1 VKSSNFFSEL
11 RRRNVY
17 KVAVAYIIGGW
28 ALAQGIAQVFP
39 VFDVSNFAIRL
50 LVLFII
56 IGFPFALAAAWFF
69 EITPAGIKRTATAD
83 AMPEMAGYKNR
94 AWIYVVIIGTALSIS
109 LFFLGRYTA
118 RNPIPRQSEAAASPQ
133 NSVAVLPF
141 ENLSKDPDNVYFS
154 EGVQDEILTRLAK
167 IAQLKVISRASTER
181 FKSAPGDV
189 QQIAQQL
196 GVTHILEGSVQKA
209 NDQVRVNVQLIDAR
223 NDAHLWAE
231 TYDRKLTDIFA
242 VESEIAKTVASTLQ
256 AKLTGAAD
264 QVLASRPTDNPE
276 AHDLYFKGR
285 YYWDRRTAENLEK
298 AKVYFKQAID
308 KDPSYAL
315 AWAGLADTYSLG
327 PIYTDNPPREDI
339 QRALA
344 AAKKALELDQF
355 LAEAHTSLANALVD
369 DLQFAAAER
378 EFKRA
383 IELNPN
389 YATAHQWYGES
400 LQAQGRFEE
409 AFEEVKK
416 AQELDPLSPIINAV
430 LGACLNTTG
439 HPDEAIVQFH
449 KTLEMEP
456 DFAPAIFMQAQV
468 YEGEG
473 DLKQALALYE
483 KSASLSQTAIREA
496 MVARIYAQMGR
507 TGEARKIL
515 NDLLERRQH
524 QFVQSYPIALIYLGL
539 GDKEEAL
546 KFLEAAYEE
555 RGIQVGGNTNT
566 LKADKRLDPLRGD
579 PRFDRLVA
587 KFMGEVK

>member
-1 VKSSNFFSEL
+1 MNQPGFFAEL
-11 RRRNVY
+11 QRRNVY
-17 KVAVAYIIGGW
+17 KVAVAYIVGGW
-28 ALAQGIAQVFP
+28 ALAQGIAQVLP
-39 VFDVSNFAIRL
+39 VFDISNFAIRL
-50 LVLFII
+50 LVLLII
-56 IGFPFALAAAWFF
+56 IGFPVALAAAWFF
-69 EITPAGIKRTATAD
+69 EITPEGIKRTATAD
-83 AMPEMAGYKNR
+83 ALQMSGQKNR
-94 AWIYVVIIGTALSIS
+94 AWIYVVIIGLAVSTG
-109 LFFLGRYTA
+109 LFSLGRYTA
-118 RNPIPRQSEAAASPQ
+118 RPNESTSKDITNS
-133 NSVAVLPF
+133 SVAVLPF
-141 ENLSKDPDNVYFS
+141 ENLSKDPDNAYFS

-167 IAQLKVISRASTER
+167 IAQLKVISRASTQR
-181 FKSAPGDV
+181 FTSAPGDIR
-189 QQIAQQL
+189 QIAQQL

-209 NDQVRVNVQLIDAR
+209 NDQVRVNVQLVDAR

-231 TYDRKLTDIFA
+231 SYDRNLNDIFA

-285 YYWDRRTAENLEK
+285 YFWDRRTAENIEK
-298 AKVYFKQAID
+298 AKSYFKQAID

-315 AWAGLADTYSLG
+315 AWAGLADAYSLG

-344 AAKKALELDQF
+344 AAHKALELDDS

-369 DLQFAAAER
+369 DLQFAAAEK

-400 LQAQGRFEE
+400 LQAQARFQE
-409 AFEEVKK
+409 AFSQVKK
-416 AQELDPLSPIINAV
+416 AYELDPLSPIINAV
-430 LGACLNTTG
+430 LGGCLNTIG
-439 HPDEAIVQFH
+439 RPDEALVQFR
-449 KTLEMEP
+449 KTLELEPNFQPAVFME
-456 DFAPAIFMQAQV
+456 AQV
-468 YEGEG
+468 YEDKG

-483 KSASLSQTAIREA
+483 KAASLAATAIREA

-507 TGEARKIL
+507 TGDARKIL
-515 NDLLERRQH
+515 NELLERRQH
-524 QFVQSYPIALIYLGL
+524 QFVQSYPIALIYLAL
-539 GDKEEAL
+539 GEKEEAL

-555 RGIQVGGNTNT
+555 RGIQVGGNTNS

-579 PRFDRLVA
+579 PRFDLLVA
-587 KFMGEVK
+587 KFMGEAK